1 MGVAKRGG
9 RQRGRRRLDGQRWK
23 DGTGSWGSSGKRQG
37 ELDGDL
43 IGPVAGKGDPADSG
57 RKDWGS
63 EGLMDLA
70 AWVDGDRT
78 EEIVEMRGG

>member
-1 MGVAKRGG
+1 MAKRDGS
-9 RQRGRRRLDGQRWK
+9 QRWWRRLDGQRWK
-23 DGTGSWGSSGKRQG
+23 DGAGSWGISGKRKG

-43 IGPVAGKGDPADSG
+43 IGPVAGKGDPADLG

-63 EGLMDLA
+63 EGLMDLF

-78 EEIVEMRGG
+78 EIVEMRGG